1 LVNIELADLIEIV
14 LGNMAEFSDSGE
26 MVRSGATF
34 FETPTELTAIYD
46 TVAVPY
52 IIYQEEG
59 FTHWISGKF
68 IDKNKGFI
76 STRANN
82 KIQRFVFSEQIGE
95 PYNKLAND
103 QTLLEDRNKML
114 VELGAIKDV

>member
-1 LVNIELADLIEIV
+1 LVNIELVDLIEIV
-14 LGNMAEFSDSGE
+14 LGNMAEFSDSGN

-34 FETPTELTAIYD
+34 FETPRELTAIYD

-59 FTHWISGKF
+59 FVHWKSGKF

-76 STRANN
+76 STIANN

-114 VELGAIKDV
+114 VQLGAIEDV

>member
-1 LVNIELADLIEIV
+1 LVNIELVDLIEIV
-14 LGNMAEFSDSGE
+14 LGNMAEFSDSGV

-34 FETPTELTAIYD
+34 FETPYELTALYD

-59 FTHWISGKF
+59 FVHWRSGKF

-95 PYNKLAND
+95 QYNKLAND